1 MAYED
6 QPIAYKEVING
17 TADAA
22 IADNAVI
29 IEYLKNNPDAELKT
43 IEDPAFAKEY
53 YGFMVKKENKEVL
66 DILNEGLKKSKQMV
80 N

>member
-29 IEYLKNNPDAELKT
+29 LEYLKNNPDQ
-43 IEDPAFAKEY
+43 
-53 YGFMVKKENKEVL
+53 N
-66 DILNEGLKKSKQMV
+66 
-80 N
+80 